1 LGQLAQS
8 HPLGGAR
15 KQYKLK
21 GIVAMSHKGFT
32 AQHRV
37 VGQVAAW
44 IGFAAMQGYSVAS
57 GLGFL
62 SLESPLDP
70 IGAPFLPIMALLL
83 ILTVSLMVVT
93 MVVVH
98 AYAAPEHK
106 VYSMTALAF
115 IILLAGITSSVNFAV
130 LIVSSQADFAGAP
143 WLPLFLP
150 YKWPAVAY
158 AMDIFAWDWFY
169 ALSMLFAAPIFRGGR
184 LEQMARIVMLVS
196 GGLSLLGLIV
206 LPFAVL
212 PAVVISIVGW
222 GVGGAFVFLLLAIV
236 FGRTQPGPGVRSA

>member
-1 LGQLAQS
+1 MP
-8 HPLGGAR
+8 HE
-15 KQYKLK
+15 
-21 GIVAMSHKGFT
+21 GFT

-37 VGQVAAW
+37 IGQVAAW
-44 IGFAAMQGYSVAS
+44 TGFVVLQGYSIVS
-57 GLGFL
+57 GIGFL
-62 SLESPLDP
+62 SLESPQDP
-70 IGAPFLPIMALLL
+70 IGDPFLPIMALLM
-83 ILTVSLMVVT
+83 ILMASLMVVT

-115 IILLAGITSSVNFAV
+115 VILLAGITSSVNFAI

-169 ALSMLFAAPIFRGGR
+169 ALSMLCAAAIFRGGR
-184 LEQMARIVMLVS
+184 LEQMVRIAMLIS

-212 PAVVISIVGW
+212 PAIYISIVGW
-222 GVGGAFVFLLLAIV
+222 GVAGAFVFLFLAIT
-236 FGRTQPGPGVRSA
+236 FGRTRPVSSVRGT

>member
-1 LGQLAQS
+1 
-8 HPLGGAR
+8 
-15 KQYKLK
+15 
-21 GIVAMSHKGFT
+21 MSREDFT
-32 AQHRV
+32 TQHRV
-37 VGQVAAW
+37 IGQVAAW
-44 IGFAAMQGYSVAS
+44 TGFAVMQAYFVAS

-83 ILTVSLMVVT
+83 ILTASLLMVT
-93 MVVVH
+93 MVAVH

-106 VYSMTALAF
+106 VSSMTALAF
-115 IILLAGITSSVNFAV
+115 VILLVGITSSVNFAV

-158 AMDIFAWDWFY
+158 AMDVFAWDWFY
-169 ALSMLFAAPIFRGGR
+169 PLSMLCAAPIFRGGR
-184 LEQMARIVMLVS
+184 LERMVRVVMLVS

-212 PAVVISIVGW
+212 PAIVISIVGW
-222 GVGGAFVFLLLAIV
+222 GVAGSIVFLLLAIV
-236 FGRTQPGPGVRSA
+236 FGRTRPVLGVHKT

>member
-1 LGQLAQS
+1 
-8 HPLGGAR
+8 
-15 KQYKLK
+15 
-21 GIVAMSHKGFT
+21 MSREDFT
-32 AQHRV
+32 TQHRV
-37 VGQVAAW
+37 IGQVAAW
-44 IGFAAMQGYSVAS
+44 TGFAVMQAYSVTS

-83 ILTVSLMVVT
+83 ILMASLLVVT
-93 MVVVH
+93 MVAVH
-98 AYAAPEHK
+98 AYAAPEHR

-115 IILLAGITSSVNFAV
+115 VILLVGITSSVNFAV

-158 AMDIFAWDWFY
+158 AMDVFAWDWFY
-169 ALSMLFAAPIFRGGR
+169 ALSMLCAAPIFRGGR
-184 LEQMARIVMLVS
+184 LERMVRTVMLVS

-212 PAVVISIVGW
+212 PAIVISIVGW
-222 GVGGAFVFLLLAIV
+222 GVAGSIVFLLLAIV
-236 FGRTQPGPGVRSA
+236 FGRTRPVLGVHKA

>member
-1 LGQLAQS
+1 
-8 HPLGGAR
+8 
-15 KQYKLK
+15 
-21 GIVAMSHKGFT
+21 MSREDFT
-32 AQHRV
+32 TQHRV
-37 VGQVAAW
+37 IGQVAAW
-44 IGFAAMQGYSVAS
+44 TGFAVMQAYSVTS

-83 ILTVSLMVVT
+83 ILMASLLVVT
-93 MVVVH
+93 MVAVH
-98 AYAAPEHK
+98 AYAAPEHR

-115 IILLAGITSSVNFAV
+115 VILLVGITSSVNFAV

-158 AMDIFAWDWFY
+158 AMDVFAWDWFY
-169 ALSMLFAAPIFRGGR
+169 ALSMLCAAPIFREGR
-184 LEQMARIVMLVS
+184 LERMVRTVMLVS

-212 PAVVISIVGW
+212 SAIVISIVGW
-222 GVGGAFVFLLLAIV
+222 GVAGSIVFLLLAMV
-236 FGRTQPGPGVRSA
+236 FGRTRPVSGGRRG

>member
-1 LGQLAQS
+1 
-8 HPLGGAR
+8 
-15 KQYKLK
+15 
-21 GIVAMSHKGFT
+21 MSHEGFT

-37 VGQVAAW
+37 IGQIAAW
-44 IGFAAMQGYSVAS
+44 TGFIVVQGYSIAS

-62 SLESPLDP
+62 SLKSPLDSV
-70 IGAPFLPIMALLL
+70 GSPFLPIMALLI
-83 ILTVSLMVVT
+83 ILMAPLLVVT
-93 MVVVH
+93 MVAVH

-106 VYSMTALAF
+106 VYSVTALAF
-115 IILLAGITSSVNFAV
+115 MILLAGITSSVNFAV

-158 AMDIFAWDWFY
+158 AMDVFAWDWFY
-169 ALSMLFAAPIFRGGR
+169 ALSMLCAAPIFRGGR
-184 LEQMARIVMLVS
+184 LEQMVRIVMLIS

-212 PAVVISIVGW
+212 PAIVISIVGW
-222 GVGGAFVFLLLAIV
+222 GVAGPIVFLLLAIV
-236 FGRTQPGPGVRSA
+236 FGRTQPGSGVCRA